1 METST
6 ASPGRWLGR
15 WARLALALG
24 LGWALQPTTA
34 QAQCNQLVWADEFNT
49 AGDFAKWQVY
59 NGDGCNVGNCNFGNA
74 ELQVYRPANATV
86 TGGFLNIAT
95 RYENTV
101 EGGRTYNYTSAKLQ
115 SKVTATGGLQT
126 FRFGR
131 IEARM
136 KLPSAQGAWPAF
148 WMLADP
154 GNWPYT
160 GEIDIMEAKHK
171 NPKSV
176 GGTIHYD
183 AGGWH
188 FTGRDYVSTLDL
200 SQDFHVYAVEW
211 GPDQIKWFV
220 DGNLFHTASPKTTFA
235 GGWPFNDGNFYIIL
249 NTAVG
254 GPGTAYTGFQQ
265 PTPTD
270 FPVTTQVDYVRVYK
284 GTYNYAVLGVD
295 QVHQG
300 DQNKTF
306 RMEAIT
312 GGTYTWSVPSGATI
326 VSGQGTNAIQVNF
339 SSTATSGNV
348 TASVAV
354 SGCATATYSKALTV
368 TPALQLDRVYED
380 YESNRVITYG
390 TVTGTLTQAVNNPSA
405 VINTSAK
412 VGQYV
417 RNASEQYDVLYVRNL
432 GIGNAND
439 YVAGRRKVFIDVYST
454 APVGSKVT
462 MQFENSQ
469 VTTAINFPAG
479 RHSAYRAYTTRQNA
493 WETLEFEFEK
503 SLDAGTNIYSIDN
516 VAFLLQPATNSGA
529 TFYLDNLLIKKQPE
543 APVVATEVLQNYD
556 GTAKLTFNAAS
567 TNGAYTAPTANPSAT
582 GVNTTA
588 NVARYVRNSTQQY
601 DVLFF
606 DAGAPGTV
614 IQDAGLFKNQTYQL
628 QVDVYT
634 SAPVGTP
641 INITLQNKTAAAP
654 TGSFPAGRN
663 STYLANTSKQ
673 NQWETLT
680 FAFNTA
686 PDAGTANV
694 AIDQLAVLFNSGA
707 FTGETY
713 YIDNIRIAKKATPT
727 YSAGTTFENYDA
739 VRNLPLRNA
748 NGTYVAA
755 ANNPAA
761 TGINTSAK
769 VGQYTRN
776 AASQYDA
783 LALASTQIKDGSA
796 YVAGQKVFA
805 LDVYTSAP
813 AGTVVSWQ
821 LESSTF
827 SNPNNYPTGRHSIY
841 QAVVKQSNAWH
852 TLTFSYANSPD
863 SGTPDAEV
871 DNVVLLFAPNST
883 TGTVYY
889 IDNLRSL
896 TASTAP
902 TNVAPTVSLTSPANG
917 ATFTVPASITINANA
932 ADPDGSISKVE
943 FYQGSTLL
951 GTDTSSP
958 YSYSWTGVTAGTYSL
973 TAKATDNAGA
983 VTTSGA
989 VSVTVGSTPAAQAIP
1004 GKIEAESFTAQQ
1016 GTDKETTTDTGG
1028 GQNVDYFD
1036 TGDWLD
1042 YTVNVATAGSYTAQ
1056 FRVASATGGA
1066 TLQLRTSAGAVLGS
1080 INVGNTGGWQSWQT
1094 ISTSVT
1100 LPAGNQTLRLYAAA
1114 STGCNVNWLNFASAT
1129 QTATNLALN
1138 KLTVTSSTENSGTP
1152 GSAAVDGNTTSTRW
1166 GSAFADPQWIYVD
1179 LGASYNV
1186 NRVKLTWE
1194 AAYGKDYLVQVSPDA
1209 TNWTTIKTVTGNAT
1223 LTNDH
1228 TGLTGTGRYV
1238 RMYGTARAVING
1250 ASYGYSLYE
1259 LEVYGTAA
1267 SGGGTGSTACTGTVA
1282 NGDYSYEISTT
1293 NGTVNWKFIPLGPIA
1308 GSNMALLYVKVGT
1321 GGYTGYN
1328 MTASGSNFTFSQA
1341 QTAGAALSFYF
1352 TYRVGTTTAERNS
1365 SATPHSYT
1373 AGATC
1378 TGSRTALASSTAVA
1392 PEARLYPNP
1401 ASTQLTV
1408 PANGAT
1414 TLTITDALGRLVH
1427 TEKVAASQPY
1437 SVVDVHSLRPG
1448 LYFLTLR
1455 GATGAATVQQ
1465 FIKE

>member
-1 METST
+1 METT
-6 ASPGRWLGR
+6 LPIPGQRLGR
-15 WARLALALG
+15 WARLALAAG

-115 SKVTATGGLQT
+115 SKVPATGGLQT
-126 FRFGR
+126 FRYGR

-188 FTGRDYVSTLDL
+188 FTGRDYVSAVDL

-306 RMEAIT
+306 RMDAIT

-339 SSTATSGNV
+339 SSTAASGNV

-368 TPALQLDRVYED
+368 TPALQPDRVYED

-529 TFYLDNLLIKKQPE
+529 TFYLDNLLTKKQPE

-567 TNGAYTAPTANPSAT
+567 TNGVYTAPTANPSAT

-588 NVARYVRNSTQQY
+588 NVAKYVRNSTQQY

-663 STYLANTSKQ
+663 STYLANTTKQ

-713 YIDNIRIAKKATPT
+713 YLDNLRIAKKATPT
-727 YSAGTTFENYDA
+727 YSAGTTFENYDV

-755 ANNPAA
+755 ATNPSA
-761 TGINTSAK
+761 TGLNTSAK

-783 LALASTQIKDGSA
+783 LALASTQIKDGST
-796 YVAGQKVFA
+796 YVAGQKAFA
-805 LDVYTSAP
+805 MDVYTSAP

-821 LESSTF
+821 LESSAS

-852 TLTFSYANSPD
+852 TLTFTYANSPD
-863 SGTPDAEV
+863 AGTPDADV

-883 TGTVYY
+883 TGTVFY

-896 TASTAP
+896 TAATAP
-902 TNVAPTVSLTSPANG
+902 ANVAPTVSLTSPTNG
-917 ATFTVPASITINANA
+917 ATFTAPASLTLTATA
-932 ADPDGSISKVE
+932 ADADGSVSKVE
-943 FYQGSTLL
+943 FYNGSTLL

-958 YSYSWTGVTAGTYSL
+958 YSYAWTGVAAGTYSL
-973 TAKATDNAGA
+973 TARATDNAGA

-989 VSVTVGSTPAAQAIP
+989 VSVTVG
-1004 GKIEAESFTAQQ
+1004 TA
-1016 GTDKETTTDTGG
+1016 
-1028 GQNVDYFD
+1028 
-1036 TGDWLD
+1036 
-1042 YTVNVATAGSYTAQ
+1042 
-1056 FRVASATGGA
+1056 
-1066 TLQLRTSAGAVLGS
+1066 
-1080 INVGNTGGWQSWQT
+1080 
-1094 ISTSVT
+1094 
-1100 LPAGNQTLRLYAAA
+1100 P
-1114 STGCNVNWLNFASAT
+1114 
-1129 QTATNLALN
+1129 TATNLALN
-1138 KLTVTSSTENSGTP
+1138 KPTFTSSTENSGTT
-1152 GSAAVDGNTTSTRW
+1152 GSAAVDGNVTTTRW
-1166 GSAFADPQWIYVD
+1166 ASAFADPQWIYVD
-1179 LGASYNV
+1179 LGASYSV

-1194 AAYGKDYLVQVSPDA
+1194 AAYGRDYLVQVSSDA
-1209 TNWTTIKTVTGNAT
+1209 VNWTTIKTVAGNTT

-1228 TGLTGTGRYV
+1228 TGLSGTGRYV

-1267 SGGGTGSTACTGTVA
+1267 SGGGTGTTACTGTVA
-1282 NGDYSYEISTT
+1282 NGDYSYEVSTT

-1308 GSNMALLYVKVGT
+1308 GSSMALLYVKVGT
-1321 GGYTGYN
+1321 GGYAGYN
-1328 MTASGSNFTFSQA
+1328 MTASGSNFTFAQA
-1341 QTAGAALSFYF
+1341 QASGAALSFYF

-1373 AGATC
+1373 AGTTC
-1378 TGSRTALASSTAVA
+1378 TGSRTALASATAVA

-1414 TLTITDALGRLVH
+1414 TLTISDALGRLVH
-1427 TEKVAASQPY
+1427 TQKVAASQPH

-1465 FIKE
+1465 FVKE

>member
-1 METST
+1 METT
-6 ASPGRWLGR
+6 LPIPGRRLGR
-15 WARLALALG
+15 WARLALAAG
-24 LGWALQPTTA
+24 LSWALHPTA
-34 QAQCNQLVWADEFNT
+34 ADAQCNQLVWADEFNT
-49 AGDFAKWQVY
+49 PGDFAKWQVY

-95 RYENTV
+95 RYETTV

-115 SKVTATGGLQT
+115 SKVPATGALQT

-188 FTGRDYVSTLDL
+188 FTGRDYISTLDL
-200 SQDFHVYAVEW
+200 SADFHVYAVEW

-295 QVHQG
+295 QVHQV

-306 RMEAIT
+306 RMDAIS

-326 VSGQGTNAIQVNF
+326 VGGQGTNAIQVNF
-339 SSTATSGNV
+339 GSAAVSGNV

-368 TPALQLDRVYED
+368 TPALQPDRVYED
-380 YESNRVITYG
+380 YETNRVISYG
-390 TVTGTLTQAVNNPSA
+390 TATGTLTQAVNNPSA

-412 VGQYV
+412 VGRYV

-529 TFYLDNLLIKKQPE
+529 TFYLDNLLTKKQPE

-556 GTAKLTFNAAS
+556 GTARLTFNAAS
-567 TNGAYTAPTANPSAT
+567 TNGVYTAPTANPSAT

-588 NVARYVRNSTQQY
+588 NVAKYVRNSTQQY

-606 DAGAPGTV
+606 DAGAPGTL
-614 IQDAGLFKNQTYQL
+614 IQDAGLFKNQNYQL

-654 TGSFPAGRN
+654 TGSFPAGRH
-663 STYLANTSKQ
+663 STYLANTTKQ

-694 AIDQLAVLFNSGA
+694 AIDQLAILFNSGA

-713 YIDNIRIAKKATPT
+713 YIDNLRIAKKATPT

-755 ANNPAA
+755 ATNPSA
-761 TGINTSAK
+761 TGSNTSAK

-821 LESSTF
+821 LESSAS

-863 SGTPDAEV
+863 AGTPDADV

-883 TGTVYY
+883 TGTVFY

-896 TASTAP
+896 TAATAP
-902 TNVAPTVSLTSPANG
+902 ANVAPTVSLTSPTNG
-917 ATFTVPASITINANA
+917 ATFTAPASLTLTATA
-932 ADPDGSISKVE
+932 ADADGSVSQVA
-943 FYQGSTLL
+943 FYNGSTLL

-958 YSYSWTGVTAGTYSL
+958 YTYAWTGVAAGTYSL
-973 TAKATDNAGA
+973 TARATDNAGA

-989 VSVTVGSTPAAQAIP
+989 VNVTVG
-1004 GKIEAESFTAQQ
+1004 TA
-1016 GTDKETTTDTGG
+1016 
-1028 GQNVDYFD
+1028 
-1036 TGDWLD
+1036 
-1042 YTVNVATAGSYTAQ
+1042 
-1056 FRVASATGGA
+1056 
-1066 TLQLRTSAGAVLGS
+1066 
-1080 INVGNTGGWQSWQT
+1080 
-1094 ISTSVT
+1094 
-1100 LPAGNQTLRLYAAA
+1100 P
-1114 STGCNVNWLNFASAT
+1114 
-1129 QTATNLALN
+1129 TATNLALN
-1138 KLTVTSSTENSGTP
+1138 KPTFTSSTENTGTP
-1152 GSAAVDGNTTSTRW
+1152 GSAAVDGNATTRW
-1166 GSAFADPQWIYVD
+1166 ASAFADPQWIYVD

-1194 AAYGKDYLVQVSPDA
+1194 AAYGRDYLVQVSSDA
-1209 TNWTTIKTVTGNAT
+1209 VNWTTIKTVAGNTT

-1228 TGLTGTGRYV
+1228 TGLSGTGRYV

-1267 SGGGTGSTACTGTVA
+1267 SGGGGTGTTACTGTVA
-1282 NGDYSYEISTT
+1282 NGDYSYEVSTT
-1293 NGTVNWKFIPLGPIA
+1293 NGTINWKFIPLGPVA
-1308 GSNMALLYVKVGT
+1308 GSSLALIYVKTGT
-1321 GGYTGYN
+1321 GGYAGYN
-1328 MTASGSNFTFSQA
+1328 MTASGGNFIFSQA
-1341 QTAGAALSFYF
+1341 QANGAALSFYF

-1365 SATPHSYT
+1365 AATPHSYT
-1373 AGATC
+1373 AGTTC
-1378 TGSRTALASSTAVA
+1378 TARRVLAATTAAA
-1392 PEARLYPNP
+1392 PAARLFPNP
-1401 ASTQLTV
+1401 ASTSLTV
-1408 PANGAT
+1408 PVEGAGT
-1414 TLTITDALGRLVH
+1414 ITITDALGRVVR
-1427 TEKVAASQPY
+1427 TQTVTARQPLAE
-1437 SVVDVHSLRPG
+1437 VDVHALQPG
-1448 LYFLTLR
+1448 MYFLTLR
-1455 GATGAATVQQ
+1455 SANGAATVQQ
-1465 FIKE
+1465 FSKE